1 MFRRLTYLRLP
12 DVIIKIEFT
21 TLTASARAAIKTYT
35 TKHSTTKNWSS
46 PIKQIRPIKIKPYQN
61 NTTNQ
66 FNTKTPLKSS
76 KKLIDDVRS
85 YLVNEFKIKYLL
97 ENSLMLVT
105 ALTPEIGYDKAAHI
119 AKIAYKNGTTL
130 KEEVIKAGL
139 VKENEYDKLM
149 NPLKMTKPR

>member
-35 TKHSTTKNWSS
+35 TKHSTTKNWSI

-66 FNTKTPLKSS
+66 LNTKTPLKSS
-76 KKLIDDVRS
+76 KKLKSTLSVLARA
-85 YLVNEFKIKYLL
+85 NKF
-97 ENSLMLVT
+97 
-105 ALTPEIGYDKAAHI
+105 G
-119 AKIAYKNGTTL
+119 KNPVGNVQPND
-130 KEEVIKAGL
+130 E
-139 VKENEYDKLM
+139 
-149 NPLKMTKPR
+149 